1 MTQDE
6 KDERELFVRQVGKDV
21 VSLFDVRDLTPSEIL
36 DICEAIVEMVREEVE
51 EHARATNRNKTGRH
65 SG

>member
-21 VSLFDVRDLTPSEIL
+21 VSLFDTRGLTPSEIL

-51 EHARATNRNKTGRH
+51 SAHTSNERN
-65 SG
+65 